1 MAETTIETINL
12 PAHFDGSQI
21 QLDEPFEMEPDT
33 RLMVTVLPKQEGD
46 AERQDWR
53 FLSRQG
59 LQGAYGEEEPD
70 YPLALLKEVNPDY
83 DRG

>member
-1 MAETTIETINL
+1 MNAITL

-21 QLDEPFEMEPDT
+21 QLDQPFEMESDT
-33 RLMVTVLPKQEGD
+33 KLMVTILPKQQQD

-53 FLSRQG
+53 FLSQQG
-59 LQGAYGEEEPD
+59 LQGAYGEDEPD
-70 YPLALLKEVNPDY
+70 YSLALLKEVNPDY

>member
-1 MAETTIETINL
+1 MAETTMETITL
-12 PAHFDGSQI
+12 PAHFDGSRI

-33 RLMVTVLPKQEGD
+33 RLVVTVLPKQQGD
-46 AERQDWR
+46 ERWDWHS
-53 FLSRQG
+53 LSQQG

-70 YPLALLKEVNPDY
+70 YSLALLKEVNPDY